1 MIVKK
6 LILRNFRNYD
16 YAKVEFDPKLNV
28 IVGEN
33 AAGKTNLVE
42 AIYFLSLARSFRTSE
57 TSDLIKNK
65 RQFSQVEAS
74 VEQDTI
80 NKDIVALMTSSSK
93 KFVCN
98 DKPIRKLSDL
108 SKIINVIVFEP
119 KDTLMFSDSPLVRRN
134 YLDINLSKKSP
145 IYLENL
151 MMFEKLLRER
161 NAILKKDIID
171 KIQLN
176 VVTEQMIGVEET
188 ICKYRAAYISEINSL
203 LSKLI
208 TKLKGEDQTAELL
221 YLPFMKLDDKFKVSC
236 ARAYEHNVESDIKHK
251 MTQLGIHREDMR
263 LILNGKDISEQGSQG
278 ENRIAVIALKIAPF
292 FLIEDKALKPIII
305 LDDVMSELDDER
317 KRRLLTFIQNEL
329 EQVFI
334 TTTKTNIKDAS
345 IYEVSEHII
354 TRRNAKW

>member
-1 MIVKK
+1 MIVKN

-16 YAKVEFDPKLNV
+16 YAKVDFDPKLNV

-65 RQFSQVEAS
+65 RQFSQIEAR

-108 SKIINVIVFEP
+108 SKLINVIVFEP

-151 MMFEKLLRER
+151 MVFEKLLR
-161 NAILKKDIID
+161 
-171 KIQLN
+171 
-176 VVTEQMIGVEET
+176 
-188 ICKYRAAYISEINSL
+188 
-203 LSKLI
+203 
-208 TKLKGEDQTAELL
+208 
-221 YLPFMKLDDKFKVSC
+221 
-236 ARAYEHNVESDIKHK
+236 
-251 MTQLGIHREDMR
+251 
-263 LILNGKDISEQGSQG
+263 
-278 ENRIAVIALKIAPF
+278 
-292 FLIEDKALKPIII
+292 
-305 LDDVMSELDDER
+305 
-317 KRRLLTFIQNEL
+317 
-329 EQVFI
+329 
-334 TTTKTNIKDAS
+334 
-345 IYEVSEHII
+345 
-354 TRRNAKW
+354 

>member
-1 MIVKK
+1 MIIKS
-6 LILRNFRNYD
+6 LTLRNFRNYD

-65 RQFSQVEAS
+65 RQYSEVEAL

-80 NKDIVALMTSSSK
+80 TKDIVALMTSSSK
-93 KFVCN
+93 KFICN

-108 SKIINVIVFEP
+108 SKLINVIVFEP
-119 KDTLMFSDSPLVRRN
+119 KDTLMFHDSPLVRRN
-134 YLDINLSKKSP
+134 FLDINLSKKSP

-151 MMFEKLLRER
+151 MVFEKLLRER
-161 NAILKKDIID
+161 NAILKSDIVD
-171 KIQLN
+171 KIQLKI
-176 VVTEQMIGVEET
+176 VTDQMIDVEET
-188 ICKYRAAYISEINSL
+188 ICKYRAAYINEINNI

-208 TKLKGEDQTAELL
+208 TKLKGENQTAQLV
-221 YLPFMKLDDKFKVSC
+221 YMPFMKIDDKFKDSC
-236 ARAYEHNVESDIKHK
+236 AHAYESNIESDVKHR
-251 MTQLGIHREDMR
+251 MTQIGIHREDIKM
-263 LILNGKDISEQGSQG
+263 ILNGKNIAEQGSQG
-278 ENRIAVIALKIAPF
+278 ENRIAVIALKVAPY
-292 FLIEDKALKPIII
+292 FLIEDSAQKPIVI
-305 LDDVMSELDDER
+305 LDDVMSELDDYH
-317 KRRLLTFIQNEL
+317 KKRLLTLVREL
-329 EQVFI
+329 DQVFI

-345 IYEVSEHII
+345 IYEVSQHIV

>member
-1 MIVKK
+1 MIIKS
-6 LILRNFRNYD
+6 LTLRNFRNYD

-28 IVGEN
+28 IVGDN

-65 RQFSQVEAS
+65 RQFSEIEAL

-80 NKDIVALMTSSSK
+80 TKDIVALMTSSSK

-108 SKIINVIVFEP
+108 SKLINVIVFEP

-134 YLDINLSKKSP
+134 FLDINLSKKSP

-151 MMFEKLLRER
+151 MVFEKLLRER
-161 NAILKKDIID
+161 NAILKSDIVD
-171 KIQLN
+171 KIQLKI
-176 VVTEQMIGVEET
+176 VTDQMIEVEET
-188 ICKYRAAYISEINSL
+188 ICKYRAAYVNEINNI

-208 TKLKGEDQTAELL
+208 TKLKGENQTAQLV
-221 YLPFMKLDDKFKVSC
+221 YMPFIKIDDKFKLSC
-236 ARAYEHNVESDIKHK
+236 ARSYESNIESDVKHR
-251 MTQLGIHREDMR
+251 MTQLGIHREDIKM
-263 LILNGKDISEQGSQG
+263 ILNGKDISEQGSQG
-278 ENRIAVIALKIAPF
+278 ENRIAVIALKVAPF
-292 FLIEDKALKPIII
+292 FLIEDKAQKPIVI
-305 LDDVMSELDDER
+305 LDDVMSELDDEH
-317 KRRLLTFIQNEL
+317 KKRLLTLVRDL

-345 IYEVSEHII
+345 IYEVSQHIV

>member
-1 MIVKK
+1 MIVKN

-42 AIYFLSLARSFRTSE
+42 AIYFLSLARSFRTAE

-65 RQFSQVEAS
+65 RQFSQIEAQ

-93 KFVCN
+93 KFICN
-98 DKPIRKLSDL
+98 EKPIRKLSDL
-108 SKIINVIVFEP
+108 SKLINVIVFEP

-134 YLDINLSKKSP
+134 FLDINLSKKSP

-151 MMFEKLLRER
+151 MMFEKLLKER

-176 VVTEQMIGVEET
+176 VVTEQMIDVEET
-188 ICKYRAAYISEINSL
+188 ICKYRAAYINEINNV

-208 TKLKGEDQTAELL
+208 TKLKGEKENAEMI
-221 YLPFMKLDDKFKVSC
+221 YLPFMKLDDKFKSSC

-251 MTQLGIHREDMR
+251 MTQIGIHREDFKMM
-263 LILNGKDISEQGSQG
+263 LNGKDITEQGSQG
-278 ENRIAVIALKIAPF
+278 ENRIAAIALKVAPY
-292 FLIEDKALKPIII
+292 FLIEDKAKKPIVI
-305 LDDVMSELDDER
+305 LDDVMSELDDEH
-317 KRRLLTFIQNEL
+317 KKRLLTFVREDL

-334 TTTKTNIKDAS
+334 TATKTNIKDAS
-345 IYEVSEHII
+345 IYEVSNHIV
-354 TRRNAKW
+354 TRRNSKW

>member
-1 MIVKK
+1 MIIKS
-6 LILRNFRNYD
+6 LTLRNFRNYD

-28 IVGEN
+28 IVGDN

-65 RQFSQVEAS
+65 RQFSEIEAS

-108 SKIINVIVFEP
+108 SKLINVIVFEP

-134 YLDINLSKKSP
+134 FLDINLSKKSP

-151 MMFEKLLRER
+151 MVFEKLLRER
-161 NAILKKDIID
+161 NAILKSDIVD
-171 KIQLN
+171 KIQLKI
-176 VVTEQMIGVEET
+176 VTDQMIDVEET
-188 ICKYRAAYISEINSL
+188 ICKYRAAYVNEINNI

-208 TKLKGEDQTAELL
+208 TKLKGENQTAQLV
-221 YLPFMKLDDKFKVSC
+221 YMPFMKIDDKFNVSC
-236 ARAYEHNVESDIKHK
+236 ARAYENSIESDAKHR
-251 MTQLGIHREDMR
+251 MTQLGIHREDIKM
-263 LILNGKDISEQGSQG
+263 ILNGKDISEQGSQG
-278 ENRIAVIALKIAPF
+278 ENRIAVIALKVAPF
-292 FLIEDKALKPIII
+292 FLIEDKAQKPIVI
-305 LDDVMSELDDER
+305 LDDVMSELDDDH
-317 KRRLLTFIQNEL
+317 KKRLLTFVREDL

-345 IYEVSEHII
+345 VYEVSQHIV

>member
-1 MIVKK
+1 MIIKS
-6 LILRNFRNYD
+6 ITLRNFRNYD
-16 YAKVEFDPKLNV
+16 YAKVDFDPKLNI
-28 IVGEN
+28 IVGDN

-65 RQFSQVEAS
+65 RQFSEIEAK

-108 SKIINVIVFEP
+108 SKLINVIVFEP

-134 YLDINLSKKSP
+134 FLDINLSKKSP

-151 MMFEKLLRER
+151 MVFEKLLRER
-161 NAILKKDIID
+161 NAILKSDIVD
-171 KIQLN
+171 KIQLK
-176 VVTEQMIGVEET
+176 VVTDQMIDVEET
-188 ICKYRAAYISEINSL
+188 ICKYRAAYVNEINNI

-208 TKLKGEDQTAELL
+208 TKLKGENQIAQLV
-221 YLPFMKLDDKFKVSC
+221 YMPFMKIDDKFKSYC
-236 ARAYEHNVESDIKHK
+236 ARAYANNIESDVKHR
-251 MTQLGIHREDMR
+251 MTQLGIHREDIKMV
-263 LILNGKDISEQGSQG
+263 LNGKDISEQGSQG
-278 ENRIAVIALKIAPF
+278 ENRIAVIALKVAPY
-292 FLIEDKALKPIII
+292 FLIEDKAQKPIVI
-305 LDDVMSELDDER
+305 LDDVMSELDDDH
-317 KRRLLTFIQNEL
+317 KKRLLTFVREDL

-345 IYEVSEHII
+345 IYEVSQHIV

>member
-1 MIVKK
+1 MIIKS
-6 LILRNFRNYD
+6 LTLRNFRNYD
-16 YAKVEFDPKLNV
+16 YAKVDFDSKLNV
-28 IVGEN
+28 IVGDN

-65 RQFSQVEAS
+65 RQFSEIEAK

-93 KFVCN
+93 KFVYN

-108 SKIINVIVFEP
+108 SKLINVIVFEP

-134 YLDINLSKKSP
+134 FLDINLSKKSP

-151 MMFEKLLRER
+151 MVFEKLLRER
-161 NAILKKDIID
+161 NAILKSDIVD
-171 KIQLN
+171 KIQLK
-176 VVTEQMIGVEET
+176 VVTDQMIDVEET
-188 ICKYRAAYISEINSL
+188 ICKYRAAYVNEINNI

-208 TKLKGEDQTAELL
+208 TKLKGENQTAQLV
-221 YLPFMKLDDKFKVSC
+221 YMPFMKIDDKFKSNC
-236 ARAYEHNVESDIKHK
+236 ARAYDNNTESDVKHR
-251 MTQLGIHREDMR
+251 MTQLGIHREDIKM
-263 LILNGKDISEQGSQG
+263 ILNGKDISEQGSQG
-278 ENRIAVIALKIAPF
+278 ENRIAVIALKVAPY
-292 FLIEDKALKPIII
+292 FLIEDKAQKPIVI
-305 LDDVMSELDDER
+305 LDDVMSELDDDH
-317 KRRLLTFIQNEL
+317 KKRLLTFVREDL

-345 IYEVSEHII
+345 VYEVSQHIV

>member
-1 MIVKK
+1 MIVKN
-6 LILRNFRNYD
+6 LTLRNFRNYD
-16 YAKVEFDPKLNV
+16 YAKVDFDPKLNV
-28 IVGEN
+28 IVGDN

-42 AIYFLSLARSFRTSE
+42 AIYFLSLARSFRTAE
-57 TSDLIKNK
+57 TSELIKNK
-65 RQFSQVEAS
+65 RQFSEVEAR

-80 NKDIVALMTSSSK
+80 TKDIVALMTSSSK

-108 SKIINVIVFEP
+108 SKLINVIVFEP
-119 KDTLMFSDSPLVRRN
+119 KDTLMFSNSPLVRRN

-151 MMFEKLLRER
+151 MVFERLLRER

-171 KIQLN
+171 KLQLK
-176 VVTEQMIGVEET
+176 VVTDQLIDVEET
-188 ICKYRAAYISEINSL
+188 ICRYRAAYINEINNI
-203 LSKLI
+203 LSRLI
-208 TKLKGEDQTAELL
+208 TALKGENQTAELL
-221 YLPFMKLDDKFKVSC
+221 YLPFMKLDDKFKSSC
-236 ARAYEHNVESDIKHK
+236 ARAYEHNEESDIKHK
-251 MTQLGIHREDMR
+251 MTQLGIHREDMKM
-263 LILNGKDISEQGSQG
+263 ILNGKDISEQGSQG

-292 FLIEDKALKPIII
+292 FLIEDKSAKPVII
-305 LDDVMSELDDER
+305 LDDVMSELDDEH
-317 KRRLLTFIQNEL
+317 KKRLLTFIKNEL

-345 IYEVSEHII
+345 VYEVSEHII

>member
-1 MIVKK
+1 MIIKS
-6 LILRNFRNYD
+6 LTLRNFRNYD

-28 IVGEN
+28 IVGDN

-65 RQFSQVEAS
+65 RQFSEIEAQ

-108 SKIINVIVFEP
+108 SKLINVIVFEP

-134 YLDINLSKKSP
+134 FLDINLSKKSP

-151 MMFEKLLRER
+151 MVFEKLLRER
-161 NAILKKDIID
+161 NAILKSDIVD
-171 KIQLN
+171 KIQLKI
-176 VVTEQMIGVEET
+176 VTDQMIDVEET
-188 ICKYRAAYISEINSL
+188 ICKYRAAYVNEINNI

-208 TKLKGEDQTAELL
+208 TKLKGENQTAQLV
-221 YLPFMKLDDKFKVSC
+221 YMPFMKIDDKFKSYC
-236 ARAYEHNVESDIKHK
+236 ARAYESNIESDVKHR
-251 MTQLGIHREDMR
+251 MTQLGIHREDIKM
-263 LILNGKDISEQGSQG
+263 ILNGKDISEQGSQG
-278 ENRIAVIALKIAPF
+278 ENRIAVIALKVAPF
-292 FLIEDKALKPIII
+292 FLIEDKAQKPIVI
-305 LDDVMSELDDER
+305 LDDVMSELDDDH
-317 KRRLLTFIQNEL
+317 KKRLLTFVREDL

-345 IYEVSEHII
+345 VYEVSQHIV

>member
-1 MIVKK
+1 MIVKN

-16 YAKVEFDPKLNV
+16 YAKVEFNPKLNV

-33 AAGKTNLVE
+33 AVGKTNLVE
-42 AIYFLSLARSFRTSE
+42 AIYFLSLARSFRNAE
-57 TSDLIKNK
+57 ISDLIKNK
-65 RQFSQVEAS
+65 RQYSQIEAS

-80 NKDIVALMTSSSK
+80 TKDIVALLTSSSK

-98 DKPIRKLSDL
+98 DKPIRKISDL
-108 SKIINVIVFEP
+108 SKLINVIVFEP

-134 YLDINLSKKSP
+134 FLDINLSKKSP

-151 MMFEKLLRER
+151 MVFEKLLRER

-176 VVTEQMIGVEET
+176 VVTEQMIEVEEN
-188 ICKYRAAYISEINSL
+188 ICKYRAAYINEINSI

-208 TKLKGEDQTAELL
+208 TKLKGEKETAELV
-221 YLPFMKLDDKFKVSC
+221 YLPFMKLDGEFKSSC
-236 ARAYEHNVESDIKHK
+236 ARAYEHNIESDIKHK
-251 MTQLGIHREDMR
+251 MTQLGIHREDMK
-263 LILNGKDISEQGSQG
+263 LILNGKDISQQGSQG
-278 ENRIAVIALKIAPF
+278 ENRIAVIALKIAPY
-292 FLIEDKALKPIII
+292 FLIEDKAKKPIII

-317 KRRLLTFIQNEL
+317 KKRLLTFIKNEL

-334 TTTKTNIKDAS
+334 TTTKTTIKDAAV
-345 IYEVSEHII
+345 YEVSEHII

>member
-1 MIVKK
+1 MIIKS
-6 LILRNFRNYD
+6 LTLRNFRNYD

-28 IVGEN
+28 IIGDN

-65 RQFSQVEAS
+65 RQFSEIEAL

-108 SKIINVIVFEP
+108 SKLINVIVFEP

-134 YLDINLSKKSP
+134 FLDINLSKKSP

-151 MMFEKLLRER
+151 MVFEKLLRER
-161 NAILKKDIID
+161 NAILKSDIVD
-171 KIQLN
+171 KIQLKI
-176 VVTEQMIGVEET
+176 VTDQMIDVEET
-188 ICKYRAAYISEINSL
+188 ICKYRAAYVNEINNI

-208 TKLKGEDQTAELL
+208 TKLKGENQTAQLV
-221 YLPFMKLDDKFKVSC
+221 YMPFMKIDDKFKLSC
-236 ARAYEHNVESDIKHK
+236 ARAYENNIESDVKHR
-251 MTQLGIHREDMR
+251 MTQLGIHREDIKM
-263 LILNGKDISEQGSQG
+263 ILNGKDISEQGSQG
-278 ENRIAVIALKIAPF
+278 ENRIAVIALKVAPY
-292 FLIEDKALKPIII
+292 FLIEDKAQKPIVI
-305 LDDVMSELDDER
+305 LDDVMSELDDDH
-317 KRRLLTFIQNEL
+317 KKRLLTFVREDL

-345 IYEVSEHII
+345 VYEVSQHIV

>member
-1 MIVKK
+1 MIIKS
-6 LILRNFRNYD
+6 LTLRNFRNYD

-28 IVGEN
+28 IVGDN

-42 AIYFLSLARSFRTSE
+42 SIYFLSLARSFRTSE

-65 RQFSQVEAS
+65 RQFSEIEAQ

-108 SKIINVIVFEP
+108 SKLINVIVFEP

-134 YLDINLSKKSP
+134 FLDINLSKKSP

-151 MMFEKLLRER
+151 MVFEKLLRER
-161 NAILKKDIID
+161 NAILKSDIVD
-171 KIQLN
+171 KIQLK
-176 VVTEQMIGVEET
+176 VVTDQMIDVEET
-188 ICKYRAAYISEINSL
+188 ICKYRAAYVNEINNI

-208 TKLKGEDQTAELL
+208 TKLKGENQTAQLV
-221 YLPFMKLDDKFKVSC
+221 YMPFMKIDDKFKSSC
-236 ARAYEHNVESDIKHK
+236 ARAYESNIESDVKHR
-251 MTQLGIHREDMR
+251 MTQLGIHREDIKM
-263 LILNGKDISEQGSQG
+263 ILNGKDISEQGSQG
-278 ENRIAVIALKIAPF
+278 ENRIAVIALKVAPF
-292 FLIEDKALKPIII
+292 FLIEDKAQKPIVI
-305 LDDVMSELDDER
+305 LDDVMSELDDDH
-317 KRRLLTFIQNEL
+317 KKRLLTFVREDL

-345 IYEVSEHII
+345 VYEVSQHIV

>member
-1 MIVKK
+1 MIIKS
-6 LILRNFRNYD
+6 LTLRNFRNYD
-16 YAKVEFDPKLNV
+16 YAKVEFDSKLNV
-28 IVGEN
+28 IVGDN

-65 RQFSQVEAS
+65 RQFSEIEAR

-80 NKDIVALMTSSSK
+80 TKDIAALMTSSSK

-98 DKPIRKLSDL
+98 DKPIKKLSDL
-108 SKIINVIVFEP
+108 SKLINVIVFEP

-134 YLDINLSKKSP
+134 FLDINLSKKSP

-151 MMFEKLLRER
+151 MVFEKLLKER
-161 NAILKKDIID
+161 NAILKSDIVD
-171 KIQLN
+171 KIQLKI
-176 VVTEQMIGVEET
+176 VTDQMIEVEET
-188 ICKYRAAYISEINSL
+188 ICKYRAAYVNEINNI

-208 TKLKGEDQTAELL
+208 TKLKGENQTAQLV
-221 YLPFMKLDDKFKVSC
+221 YMPFMKIDDKFKSSC
-236 ARAYEHNVESDIKHK
+236 ARAYESNIESDVKHR
-251 MTQLGIHREDMR
+251 MTQLGIHREDIKM
-263 LILNGKDISEQGSQG
+263 ILNGKDISEQGSQG
-278 ENRIAVIALKIAPF
+278 ENRIAVIALKVAPF
-292 FLIEDKALKPIII
+292 FLIEDKAQKPIVI
-305 LDDVMSELDDER
+305 LDDVMSELDDEH
-317 KRRLLTFIQNEL
+317 KKRLLTFVRDL

-345 IYEVSEHII
+345 IYEVSQHIV

>member
-6 LILRNFRNYD
+6 LTLRNFRNYD
-16 YAKVEFDPKLNV
+16 YANIEFDPKLNV

-33 AAGKTNLVE
+33 ASGKTNLVE
-42 AIYFLSLARSFRTSE
+42 SIYFLSLARSFRTSE

-65 RQFSQVEAS
+65 RQYSQIEAH

-98 DKPIRKLSDL
+98 NKPIRKLSDL
-108 SKIINVIVFEP
+108 SKLINVIVFEP
-119 KDTLMFSDSPLVRRN
+119 KDTLMFHDSPLVRRN
-134 YLDINLSKKSP
+134 FIDINLSKKSP
-145 IYLENL
+145 VYLENL
-151 MMFEKLLRER
+151 IVFEKLLKER
-161 NAILKKDIID
+161 NAILRSDIVDKLQLKIVTDQLID
-171 KIQLN
+171 
-176 VVTEQMIGVEET
+176 VEET
-188 ICKYRAAYISEINSL
+188 ICKYRSAYINEINHI

-208 TKLKGEDQTAELL
+208 TKLKGEDQKAELV
-221 YLPFMKLDDKFKVSC
+221 YLPFTKVDSGFKTTCSIM
-236 ARAYEHNVESDIKHK
+236 YERNLESDIKHK
-251 MTQLGIHREDMR
+251 VTQIGIHRED
-263 LILNGKDISEQGSQG
+263 IKLNLNDKDISEQGSQG

-292 FLIEDKALKPIII
+292 FLIEDKAMKPIVI
-305 LDDVMSELDDER
+305 LDDVLSELDDEH
-317 KRRLLTFIQNEL
+317 KNRLLTFVKEL

-334 TTTKTNIKDAS
+334 TTTKIEITDAS

>member
-1 MIVKK
+1 MIVRN

-65 RQFSQVEAS
+65 RQFSQIEAR

-80 NKDIVALMTSSSK
+80 TKDIVALMTSSSK
-93 KFVCN
+93 KFVLN

-108 SKIINVIVFEP
+108 SKLINVIVFEP

-151 MMFEKLLRER
+151 MVFEKLLRER

-171 KIQLN
+171 KLQFK
-176 VVTEQMIGVEET
+176 VVTDQMIDVEET
-188 ICKYRAAYISEINSL
+188 ICKYRAAYISEINHI
-203 LSKLI
+203 LSRLI
-208 TKLKGEDQTAELL
+208 TKLKGEDQTAELV
-221 YLPFMKLDDKFKVSC
+221 YLPFMKLDDKFKSSC
-236 ARAYEHNVESDIKHK
+236 ARAYEHNTESDIKHK
-251 MTQLGIHREDMR
+251 MTQLGIHREDMK
-263 LILNGKDISEQGSQG
+263 LILNGKDISAQGSQG
-278 ENRIAVIALKIAPF
+278 ENRIAVIALKIAPYL
-292 FLIEDKALKPIII
+292 LIEDKAAKPIVI
-305 LDDVMSELDDER
+305 LDDVMSELDDDH
-317 KRRLLTFIQNEL
+317 KKRLLSFIQNEL

-334 TTTKTNIKDAS
+334 TTTKTNIQDAS
-345 IYEVSEHII
+345 LYEVSEHII